1 MVVATVF
8 VQFVVNFCKVLMHY
22 ECCCIVVFFFFVGVH
37 LGLRKMYMAI
47 NQFYFWKGLY
57 IDIAHFVRECEQ
69 CSETAELQP
78 GGFEQHQ
85 RLEEAE
91 GGNSSGENKNTGGG
105 NANKVWQ
112 KVRYC

>member
-1 MVVATVF
+1 VVVATVF
-8 VQFVVNFCKVLMHY
+8 VQFVMNFCKVLMHY
-22 ECCCIVVFFFFVGVH
+22 EHCFIVFVLFFIGVH

-69 CSETAELQP
+69 CSEAAELQP
-78 GGFEQHQ
+78 VGFEQHQ
-85 RLEEAE
+85 RLEETE
-91 GGNSSGENKNTGGG
+91 DGNVSRENKNTGSG
-105 NANKVWQ
+105 NASKVWQ

>member
-1 MVVATVF
+1 MNIVSLF
-8 VQFVVNFCKVLMHY
+8 VLFL
-22 ECCCIVVFFFFVGVH
+22 IGVH

-78 GGFEQHQ
+78 DGFEQHQ

-91 GGNSSGENKNTGGG
+91 GGNSSDENKNTRNG
-105 NANKVWQ
+105 NASKVWQ